1 MIDVYYC
8 RSTAVFKIEFKYDFD
23 FSSGFDEEIQGWGGE
38 DVGLYRKY
46 VKSKRRVIRAVDPG
60 IFHMWHEKNCD
71 PNLSADQV

>member
-1 MIDVYYC
+1 MLEDEKSNDV
-8 RSTAVFKIEFKYDFD
+8 I
-23 FSSGFDEEIQGWGGE
+23 SGFDEEIQGWGGE

-71 PNLSADQV
+71 PNLSADQVTFLFCCAH